1 MGNETCLIVP
11 KKCVA
16 AIEAD
21 PPSGS
26 ACSFQKLPQL
36 AEEWTMRAL

>member
-1 MGNETCLIVP
+1 MIDETCLIVP
-11 KKCVA
+11 KKCVT
-16 AIEAD
+16 AIETD

-26 ACSFQKLPQL
+26 ACLFQKLPQL